1 MRTSLKLIRIDVIE
15 KNKILPLAE
24 LLKKV
29 LKTSVSF
36 ICWFHWSQLVSF
48 LKIKRAIEIVMK
60 TLVFEKSKQSFELKD
75 DRLQMITAYAFRKK
89 SSSDGLNFFW
99 FTKEIMFDSDSFV
112 GRKNTSDWI
121 VARGCTKN
129 QKKFSWLR
137 KKSVYINL
145 GLGNIERKV
154 GSLQKAL
161 LLSENP
167 KQFCERQRLRR
178 QDKKVGNHTKKI
190 GGEITAIFV
199 IILEYN

>member
-1 MRTSLKLIRIDVIE
+1 
-15 KNKILPLAE
+15 
-24 LLKKV
+24 
-29 LKTSVSF
+29 
-36 ICWFHWSQLVSF
+36 
-48 LKIKRAIEIVMK
+48 
-60 TLVFEKSKQSFELKD
+60 
-75 DRLQMITAYAFRKK
+75 
-89 SSSDGLNFFW
+89 
-99 FTKEIMFDSDSFV
+99 MFDSDSFV